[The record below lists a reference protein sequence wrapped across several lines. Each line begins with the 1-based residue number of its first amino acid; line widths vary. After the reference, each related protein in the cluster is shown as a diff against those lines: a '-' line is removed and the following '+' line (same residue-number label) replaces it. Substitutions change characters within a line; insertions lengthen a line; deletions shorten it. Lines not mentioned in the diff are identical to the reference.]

1 MTFRTQRLGST
12 QLDMQSFR
20 DYLEGI
26 GKTQF
31 AGNKYD
37 LFTHNCNNF
46 SHEVS
51 CASTHYL
58 VSILVVTVI
67 INIPLHFD
75 GLDF

>member
-1 MTFRTQRLGST
+1 MTVRTQRLGST

-67 INIPLHFD
+67 FNITLHFD
-75 GLDF
+75 GSNF